1 MATSENTVVTA
12 AVSPQILN
20 VQYWFAQNVQQ
31 IENMLGKKVKN
42 LQLNYDNVQGISIS
56 YEVKVD
62 QQPTN
67 PTDPVVATQ

>member
-42 LQLNYDNVQGISIS
+42 LQLNYDDVHGISIS
-56 YEVKVD
+56 YVVKVD
-62 QQPTN
+62 TQPAN
-67 PTDPVVATQ
+67 SNDPVVATQ